1 VLITVGG
8 AMKRRILPI
17 VSTLKAMGFSIYATE
32 HTAEFLLENGFKDVQ
47 IVYKISEPNRK
58 PNIADLLHARAV
70 DFIINVPSTLTIEKY
85 AEMLEDEYMIRRKAV
100 EMGIPVFTN
109 LDVANLFIKTLE
121 WMRSNEPSV
130 KPLQHY
136 KLL

>member
-1 VLITVGG
+1 
-8 AMKRRILPI
+8 
-17 VSTLKAMGFSIYATE
+17 
-32 HTAEFLLENGFKDVQ
+32 
-47 IVYKISEPNRK
+47 
-58 PNIADLLHARAV
+58 AV

-121 WMRSNEPSV
+121 WLKGNEPSV
-130 KPLQHY
+130 SPLKGY
-136 KLL
+136 TLV